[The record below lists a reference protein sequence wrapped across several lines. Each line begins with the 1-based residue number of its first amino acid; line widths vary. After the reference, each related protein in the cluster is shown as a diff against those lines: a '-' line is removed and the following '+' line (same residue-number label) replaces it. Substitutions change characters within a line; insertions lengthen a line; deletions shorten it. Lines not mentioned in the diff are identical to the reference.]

1 MPVPSKRSALA
12 CLTKKRLITLAR
24 EHELDTAQ
32 AEPKEAFIEALAHS
46 KAASF
51 RKLLE
56 ALTLAEL
63 RTIGSTH
70 ELATSGTK
78 AALVARILAE
88 DAPCPRRPACS
99 TTPRTRSRPCSPGP
113 SRRRSG

>member
-51 RKLLE
+51 RKLL
-56 ALTLAEL
+56 
-63 RTIGSTH
+63 
-70 ELATSGTK
+70 
-78 AALVARILAE
+78 
-88 DAPCPRRPACS
+88 RP
-99 TTPRTRSRPCSPGP
+99 
-113 SRRRSG
+113 